1 MANKK
6 WRVIGIDDE
15 APMLDL
21 IGTILKSSGLEFT
34 GATRAEQGLELVR
47 RTKPDLVL
55 LDLMLPDLDGWEVYQ
70 QLKAD
75 EELKHIPI
83 IVITAKVGALD
94 RVIGQQVARVDDY
107 ITKPFAP
114 ATLVQSIERVLSAGR

>member
-15 APMLDL
+15 SLMLTL
-21 IGTILKSSGLEFT
+21 IEFILKSNGLEFT

-75 EELKHIPI
+75 DDLKHIPV

-94 RVIGQQVARVDDY
+94 RMIGQQVAHVDGY
-107 ITKPFAP
+107 ITKPFTA
-114 ATLVQSIERVLSAGR
+114 ATLVQSIEHVLNAGR